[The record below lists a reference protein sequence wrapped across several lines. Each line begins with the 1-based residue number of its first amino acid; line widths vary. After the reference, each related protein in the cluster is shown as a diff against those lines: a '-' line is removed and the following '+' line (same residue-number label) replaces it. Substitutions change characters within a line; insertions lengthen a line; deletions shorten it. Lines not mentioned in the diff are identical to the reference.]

1 MLSLGASLDSG
12 RRFVKSSAL
21 FYRRTWHTGSVE
33 SAKRAATRAANV
45 ERIKATARGLLAR
58 HGASALSLREVAR
71 EMNQSSSALYRYFP
85 NRDELLTSLIID
97 AYNDLGAATER
108 AEARTP
114 RADFLGRWRTS
125 CRAIRRWA
133 HSHPHEYALIFG
145 SPIPGYQAPEATV
158 AAASRVI
165 TVIATIVADRFRTHP
180 GVPDCPPSC
189 SRLLEWENIS
199 RLMPGVP
206 PEVAVRAIFVWTEIF
221 GFLSFELFGHLVG
234 SVRSPEA
241 TFARLIDETASY
253 VGIDV

>member
-1 MLSLGASLDSG
+1 M
-12 RRFVKSSAL
+12 
-21 FYRRTWHTGSVE
+21 E

-45 ERIKATARGLLAR
+45 ERIKMTARGLLVR
-58 HGASALSLREVAR
+58 HGASGLSLREVAR

-108 AEARTP
+108 AEARMP
-114 RADFLGRWRTS
+114 RADLLGRWRTS

-165 TVIATIVADRFRTHP
+165 KVTTTIVADRFRTQP
-180 GVPDCPPSC
+180 GDPDCPPSGR
-189 SRLLEWENIS
+189 RLLEWENIS

-241 TFARLIDETASY
+241 MFARLINETASY
-253 VGIDV
+253 VGIDA